1 MLLNAFYNY
10 MSLNEAD
17 DTERRGQ
24 QAVSLYCRPA
34 SENLRFSTKQS

>member
-1 MLLNAFYNY
+1 MLSKS
-10 MSLNEAD
+10 MSMNEAD
-17 DTERRGQ
+17 DMEGRRQ